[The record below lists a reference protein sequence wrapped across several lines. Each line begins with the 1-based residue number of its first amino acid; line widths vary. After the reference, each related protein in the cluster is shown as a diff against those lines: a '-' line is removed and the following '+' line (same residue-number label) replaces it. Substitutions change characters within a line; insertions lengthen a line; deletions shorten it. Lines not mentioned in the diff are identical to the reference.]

1 VRRCIEAGAGWV
13 RAALKPARGGP
24 QVWLCKASLTC
35 LLAACAAPPVGVP
48 VPVAALPAAPEIST
62 GLNAKPG
69 WAFQRMAVAAANP
82 LAAEAGYQILRAGG
96 NALDAAI
103 AVQMVLAL
111 VEPQSSGIGG
121 GAFLLHWNGNDVSA
135 WDGRETAP
143 AAAEE
148 SLFLLADGKPMPMP
162 AAMVGGRAVGVPG
175 AVRMLEAAHRAGG
188 RLPWARLFEPA
199 IALAEQGFALSAR
212 LHAQIKTDA
221 HLAKDPLARRYF
233 FAADG
238 QALPVGHV
246 LRNPALAAL
255 LRAIATQGSAALHEG
270 PAAADWVA
278 RVHGHALNPGRVTL
292 ADMAAYQALRR
303 EPLCTEWLTIYRVC
317 GFPPP
322 SSGHLTVMQMLGL
335 LERLPP
341 ALQVQ
346 RPVAAPLGSPPLPKP
361 EASPGPQ
368 PIAAPSVDSVPAGA
382 MEGGI
387 PSAAWLHT
395 YAEAARLAFADRN
408 HFIAD
413 PAFAPAPGGDWR
425 SLLAPA
431 YLAQRARLIGPQSMG
446 RAQPGNPGVMPV
458 ALASMPDQSEHGT
471 SHISV
476 VDAQGGAVALT
487 TSIEAQFGAR
497 LMSDGGTGLP
507 GGYLLNNQLTDFS
520 FTPAD
525 EQGRP
530 VANRVQPG
538 KRPRSSMS
546 PTLVFDARDGRLLMT
561 LGSPGGAAIIHFT
574 AKTLVASLAWGLDAQ
589 AAINLPNFGNF
600 NGPTLLEAGRFPP
613 ATVAALKAR
622 GHTVLEVEQPSGLQA
637 IRRTPAGWFGGA
649 DPRREGIVRGE

>member
-1 VRRCIEAGAGWV
+1 V
-13 RAALKPARGGP
+13 ALVALVPGLFRKLG
-24 QVWLCKASLTC
+24 LT
-35 LLAACAAPPVGVP
+35 LLLGACAAPPAP
-48 VPVAALPAAPEIST
+48 VTVAVLPAAPEIST

-121 GAFLLHWNGNDVSA
+121 GAFLMHWNGREVSA

-148 SLFLLADGKPMPMP
+148 SLFLLAGGKAMPMA

-175 AVRMLEAAHRAGG
+175 AVRMLEQAHRAGG
-188 RLPWARLFEPA
+188 KLPWARLFEPA
-199 IALAEQGFALSAR
+199 ITLAEQGFALSAR

-233 FAADG
+233 YAADG
-238 QALPVGHV
+238 QVLPVGFV

-255 LRAIATQGSAALHEG
+255 LRAIATQGSVALHEG

-278 RVHGHALNPGRVTL
+278 RVRGHALNPGRITA
-292 ADMAAYQALRR
+292 ADMAGYQALRR
-303 EPLCTEWLTIYRVC
+303 TPLCTDWLTIYRVC

-322 SSGHLTVMQMLGL
+322 SSGHLTVMQILGL
-335 LERLPP
+335 MESLAPAMQHEIAPLN
-341 ALQVQ
+341 ALQDGV
-346 RPVAAPLGSPPLPKP
+346 
-361 EASPGPQ
+361 
-368 PIAAPSVDSVPAGA
+368 
-382 MEGGI
+382 
-387 PSAAWLHT
+387 PSAPWLHA

-413 PAFAPAPGGDWR
+413 PAFVTAPGGDWR

-431 YLAQRARLIGPQSMG
+431 YLAQRAALIGPQSMG
-446 RAQPGNPGVMPV
+446 RAWPGNPGVVPV

-476 VDAQGGAVALT
+476 VDALGGAVALT

-497 LMSDGGTGLP
+497 LMSDGGSGLA

-520 FTPAD
+520 FTPTD
-525 EQGRP
+525 DQGRL

-574 AKTLVASLAWGLDAQ
+574 AKTLVANLQWGWDAQ
-589 AAINLPNFGNF
+589 AAINGPNFGNF
-600 NGPTLLEAGRFPP
+600 NGPTLLEARRFSP

-622 GHTVLEVEQPSGLQA
+622 GHTVLEVDQPSGLQA
-637 IRRTPAGWFGGA
+637 IRRTPSGWFGGA
-649 DPRREGIVRGE
+649 DPRREGVVRGE

>member
-1 VRRCIEAGAGWV
+1 VRRCTEPVAAKV
-13 RAALKPARGGP
+13 RAATQRLRRGPPALLGKLG
-24 QVWLCKASLTC
+24 LT
-35 LLAACAAPPVGVP
+35 LLLSACTAPPP
-48 VPVAALPAAPEIST
+48 HVPVAAVPAAPEIST

-103 AVQMVLAL
+103 TVQMVLAL

-121 GAFLLHWNGNDVSA
+121 GAFLMHWNGSEVSA

-143 AAAEE
+143 AAAGE
-148 SLFLLADGKPMPMP
+148 SLFLLADGKPMPMS

-175 AVRMLEAAHRAGG
+175 ALRMLEMAHRAGG
-188 RLPWARLFEPA
+188 KLPWARLFEPA
-199 IALAEQGFALSAR
+199 IKLAEQGFALSAR
-212 LHAQIKTDA
+212 LHSQVKTDP
-221 HLAKDPLARRYF
+221 HLAKDTLARRYF
-233 FAADG
+233 FGADG
-238 QALPVGHV
+238 QALPVGFV

-278 RVHGHALNPGRVTL
+278 RVRGHALNPGHISL
-292 ADMAAYQALRR
+292 ADMAGYQALRR
-303 EPLCTEWLTIYRVC
+303 APLCTEWLTIYRVC

-322 SSGHLTVMQMLGL
+322 SSGHLTVMQILGL
-335 LERLPP
+335 LERLTPQLQTDLQFTP
-341 ALQVQ
+341 SPVPLSMLPAPVRSVSPSGPVGLNALQDGV
-346 RPVAAPLGSPPLPKP
+346 
-361 EASPGPQ
+361 
-368 PIAAPSVDSVPAGA
+368 
-382 MEGGI
+382 
-387 PSAAWLHT
+387 PSAPWLHV
-395 YAEAARLAFADRN
+395 YAEASRLAFADRN

-413 PAFAPAPGGDWR
+413 PAFVPAPGGDWR

-431 YLAQRARLIGPQSMG
+431 YLAQRAGLIVPTSMG
-446 RAQPGNPGVMPV
+446 RAMPGNPGVMPV
-458 ALASMPDQSEHGT
+458 TLASMPDQAEHGT

-530 VANRVQPG
+530 MANRVQPG

-574 AKTLVASLAWGLDAQ
+574 ARTLIASFQWGWDAQ
-589 AAINLPNFGNF
+589 AAINGPNFGNF

-622 GHTVLEVEQPSGLQA
+622 GHTVLEVDQPSGLQA
-637 IRRTPAGWFGGA
+637 IRRTPSGWFGGA
-649 DPRREGIVRGE
+649 DPRREGVVRGD